1 MTDPTPTPS
10 AKAYVVNQVEIH
22 DMATYQEYV
31 AIAVPA
37 IAAHGGRILASGGR
51 VETMEG
57 EPVPPRVVIIEFP
70 DWASAESYYRSATY
84 QQAREAR
91 GDAATV
97 RFALVE
103 GRPGI

>member
-1 MTDPTPTPS
+1 MSRT
-10 AKAYVVNQVEIH
+10 YVVNQVEIH
-22 DMATYQEYV
+22 DMATYQQYV

-70 DWASAESYYRSATY
+70 DWESAEAYYHSATY
-84 QQAREAR
+84 QEARTVR

-103 GRPGI
+103 GRPDA